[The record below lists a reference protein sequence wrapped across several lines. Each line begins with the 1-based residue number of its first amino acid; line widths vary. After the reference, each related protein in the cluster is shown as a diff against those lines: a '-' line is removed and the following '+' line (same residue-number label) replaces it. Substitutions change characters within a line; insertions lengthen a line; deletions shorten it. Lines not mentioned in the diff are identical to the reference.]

1 MSVRY
6 KVASMSPSS
15 SAVERQT
22 FNLVV
27 RGSIP
32 LEGDFVL
39 TRGISFLSVRPA
51 SSMDRMPDY
60 GSGGSRFE
68 SWVGRMLLLSQ
79 QQIIDEAGRNRTA
92 SARFGIEH
100 VTITPQPQSPIS
112 FIGSL
117 DAENAHSRGLPR
129 DRRKYLP
136 LYYPC

>member
-1 MSVRY
+1 MG
-6 KVASMSPSS
+6 PSS

-39 TRGISFLSVRPA
+39 TLTGGISFLSVRPA

-68 SWVGRMLLLSQ
+68 SWVGRAFSSFT
-79 QQIIDEAGRNRTA
+79 AANNR
-92 SARFGIEH
+92 
-100 VTITPQPQSPIS
+100 
-112 FIGSL
+112 
-117 DAENAHSRGLPR
+117 
-129 DRRKYLP
+129 
-136 LYYPC
+136 